1 VLRDWSN
8 EPESELPVFD
18 LIKLQDVSD
27 LLVDGFFDAGKYTQ
41 LRFFITEFSILVE
54 IEVAEEENAKEIDVV
69 NEVPFEIF
77 NVEISSAYQTG
88 IKLIYPFEIV
98 ENGETILTIDFDAEK
113 SIIKTG
119 NESYKLDL
127 VIKVITGSTDED

>member
-1 VLRDWSN
+1 MIIKEVNIIISKIQVHIARDEESEEHWVVLRDWSN

-18 LIKLQDVSD
+18 LIKLLDVSD

-54 IEVAEEENAKEIDVV
+54 IEVAEEENVKEIDVV

-77 NVEISSAYQTG
+77 NVEISSAYQNRNK
-88 IKLIYPFEIV
+88 INPSF
-98 ENGETILTIDFDAEK
+98 
-113 SIIKTG
+113 
-119 NESYKLDL
+119 
-127 VIKVITGSTDED
+127 